1 MSDSSQ
7 VAFLDNEN
15 ENRAALALSRLDAKN
30 LCIIIPILSI
40 EQVNTTNSKLKV
52 NVKCV
57 DFGSIR

>member
-1 MSDSSQ
+1 MSDSRQ

-30 LCIIIPILSI
+30 LCMINTILSI